1 MSVKAL
7 AAALSLICTTAF
19 AQTPPPAAPP
29 PAQPPTVVTRDA
41 FGDEV
46 TFPARTVLFRAG
58 EAGWEEG
65 WAKLVEAFRDLRAA
79 ADKLGLKV
87 TGPGLVIY
95 RGTSDDGFK
104 FDAALPVEGSP
115 SSPPA
120 DGFALAPGP
129 SGKALKFVHRGSF
142 DTLDSS
148 YESILNFIDTQ
159 KLNAADLAIEEYT
172 TDPVTTKPEDL
183 VINIYMALKGK
194 P

>member
-1 MSVKAL
+1 MKTWVTVVAMVFFACAP
-7 AAALSLICTTAF
+7 AA
-19 AQTPPPAAPP
+19 AQTPPAPP
-29 PAQPPTVVTRDA
+29 AVVTRDA
-41 FGDEV
+41 FGDQV

-79 ADKLGLKV
+79 ADKLGFKV

-95 RGTSDDGFK
+95 RSTSDDGFK
-104 FDAALPVEGSP
+104 FDLALPVEGTP
-115 SSPPA
+115 SAPPT
-120 DGFALAPGP
+120 DGFALGPGP

-159 KLNAADLAIEEYT
+159 KLNAADLSIEEYT

-183 VINIYMALKGK
+183 VINIYMPLKEK

>member
-1 MSVKAL
+1 MKTWVTVAMLLFACAAL
-7 AAALSLICTTAF
+7 A
-19 AQTPPPAAPP
+19 AQTPPE
-29 PAQPPTVVTRDA
+29 VVTRDP
-41 FGDEV
+41 FGDQV

-58 EAGWEEG
+58 EAGWDEG
-65 WAKLVEAFRDLRAA
+65 WAKLVEAFRDLRTA

-87 TGPGLVIY
+87 TGSGLVIY

-104 FDAALPVEGSP
+104 FEAALPVEGAP
-115 SSPPA
+115 NMPPA

-183 VINIYMALKGK
+183 VIYIYMALKEA

>member
-1 MSVKAL
+1 MKTWVRVTAILLL
-7 AAALSLICTTAF
+7 ACVPVA
-19 AQTPPPAAPP
+19 AQTPAVPPE
-29 PAQPPTVVTRDA
+29 VVTRDP
-41 FGDEV
+41 FGEEV
-46 TFPARTVLFRAG
+46 TFPARTVLFRSG

-65 WAKLVEAFRDLRAA
+65 WPKLVEAFRDLRAA
-79 ADKLGLKV
+79 ADKLNLNV

-104 FDAALPVEGSP
+104 FEAALPVEGAP

-120 DGFALAPGP
+120 DEFALGPGP
-129 SGKALKFVHRGSF
+129 TGKALKFVHRGSF

-148 YESILNFIDTQ
+148 YESILNYIDTQ
-159 KLNAADLAIEEYT
+159 KLSAADLAIEEYT

-183 VINIYMALKGK
+183 VINIYMPLKEK

>member
-1 MSVKAL
+1 MKWWL
-7 AAALSLICTTAF
+7 TAAAVLFFACAPAA
-19 AQTPPPAAPP
+19 AQTPASPPE
-29 PAQPPTVVTRDA
+29 VVTRDP
-41 FGDEV
+41 FGDVV

-79 ADKLGLKV
+79 ADKLGLKAS
-87 TGPGLVIY
+87 GPGLVIY

-104 FDAALPVEGSP
+104 FEVALPVEGTP
-115 SSPPA
+115 STPPA

-159 KLNAADLAIEEYT
+159 KLSAADLAIEEYT

-183 VINIYMALKGK
+183 VINIYMALKEK